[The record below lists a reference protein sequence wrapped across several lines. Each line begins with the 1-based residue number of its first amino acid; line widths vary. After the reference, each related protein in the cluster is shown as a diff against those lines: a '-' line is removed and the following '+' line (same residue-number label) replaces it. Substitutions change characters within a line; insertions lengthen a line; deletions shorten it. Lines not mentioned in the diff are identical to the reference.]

1 MDKVSGETGIRLK
14 YYDTATNNWI
24 TVGGNIL
31 PLGFTPDRHTDIAL
45 AVTTNGTPF
54 IAYNNA
60 ADQNRPYFMYLEPDT
75 RQWSTPAKISD
86 TPASGLSIAFT
97 HSGVGYVTFADSKN
111 LLHTFKYE

>member
-1 MDKVSGETGIRLK
+1 MDNASGETGIRLK

-45 AVTTNGTPF
+45 AVTTDGTPYV
-54 IAYNNA
+54 AYNNA
-60 ADQNRPYFMYLEPDT
+60 ADQNRPYFMYLDPDT
-75 RQWSTPAKISD
+75 HQWSTPAKIAD
-86 TPASGLSIAFT
+86 TPASGLNIAFT
-97 HSGVGYVTFADSKN
+97 HTGVGYVTFTDSKN